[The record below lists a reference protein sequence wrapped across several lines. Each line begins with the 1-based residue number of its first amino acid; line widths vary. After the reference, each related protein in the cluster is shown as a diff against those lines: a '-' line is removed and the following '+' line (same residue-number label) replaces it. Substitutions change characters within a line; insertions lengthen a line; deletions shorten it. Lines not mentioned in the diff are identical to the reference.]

1 MLHKFCFGLLSNYVG
16 FIFVS
21 LFSIKVNLLTSLL
34 IYNTTFSTCGEVLGP
49 LLSKLVVVSG
59 TDVDSRT
66 KMEKMSRQVQEYEL
80 LVKQLKVR
88 HAFDSWLNKQN

>member
-1 MLHKFCFGLLSNYVG
+1 
-16 FIFVS
+16 
-21 LFSIKVNLLTSLL
+21 
-34 IYNTTFSTCGEVLGP
+34 LGP

-59 TDVDSRT
+59 TDVDSKT

-88 HAFDSWLNKQN
+88 HVFDSGLNKQN